1 MNDNP
6 NTLEE
11 YLKELM
17 RHIRIISNLQDT
29 IDEKFGVNMVTGFIY
44 KPGNYQT
51 ADINVRRGIEEIEK
65 ALGKK
70 AEYSSYSRTTKEL
83 RHYGIE
89 FRQFADD
96 RTKTFV
102 KAGCKPPKVVLVDEE
117 GQEIQ
122 ETK

>member
-11 YLKELM
+11 CLKELM
-17 RHIRIISNLQDT
+17 RHIRIISNLQKT

-51 ADINVRRGIEEIEK
+51 ADINVRRGMEEIEK

-70 AEYSSYSRTTKEL
+70 AEYSGYSRLTKEL

-96 RTKTFV
+96 KTKTFV
-102 KAGCKPPKVVLVDEE
+102 KAGCKPPKVVLVDEDD
-117 GQEIQ
+117 QEIQ

>member
-1 MNDNP
+1 M
-6 NTLEE
+6 TIEE
-11 YLKELM
+11 WAEDFKSYVNELQM
-17 RHIRIISNLQDT
+17 PRDDYKGIMEY
-29 IDEKFGVNMVTGFIY
+29 IDD
-44 KPGNYQT
+44 QT
-51 ADINVRRGIEEIEK
+51 ADINVRRGIEAIEK

-70 AEYSSYSRTTKEL
+70 AEYSGYSRLTKEL

-102 KAGCKPPKVVLVDEE
+102 KAGCKPPKVVLVDEDD
-117 GQEIQ
+117 QEIQ